1 MSQVMIGGAKF
12 QKAVLDWSQQSNHLY
27 LTVMNATI
35 FMWALYAEKLPE
47 IWRWQLSTVIG
58 RLLLLVL
65 LYIVYMLAGP
75 LPALL
80 FAVAMALTWANRPL
94 YKPVDV
100 KEHFNDIKVSKV
112 STQKWF
118 VEQALNENPKKIIQ
132 DRVSTSAIQ
141 EDNGSNTGR
150 TSR

>member
-1 MSQVMIGGAKF
+1 MIGGAKF
-12 QKAVLDWSQQSNHLY
+12 QKAVLDWSQQSNHLD

-65 LYIVYMLAGP
+65 LYIVYMLAGS

-100 KEHFNDIKVSKV
+100 KEHFNDMKISRINDDNR
-112 STQKWF
+112 WF
-118 VEQALNENPKKIIQ
+118 VEKALKETPKKIIQ